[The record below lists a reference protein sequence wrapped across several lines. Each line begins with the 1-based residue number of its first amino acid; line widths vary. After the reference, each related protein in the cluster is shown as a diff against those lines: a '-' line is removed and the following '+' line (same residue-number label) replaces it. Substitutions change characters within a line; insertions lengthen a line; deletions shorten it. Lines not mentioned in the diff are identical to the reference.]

1 MKYWSK
7 AFRFPLLVGL
17 SVLTVF
23 VNELFG
29 DIDLNLPTLVGGL
42 QFIQTPLM
50 PLLSLIPIS
59 YITWNRSKNLVQ
71 MGFVK
76 RTSVRYLERALP
88 LLPVVSAI
96 VPLIFHPN
104 GNSASVTFL
113 KNMIVLVALNE
124 ISLWY
129 SPSLAAFAGA
139 ALFTGTQ
146 LFGLDKQ
153 NNFALFH
160 LFPEQTGKLPLVEIG
175 IALAIILFSPHI
187 RRRPMI
193 DYKINS

>member
-76 RTSVRYLERALP
+76 RTSVRYLERALH

-124 ISLWY
+124 LFLRY
-129 SPSLAAFAGA
+129 SPGLAAFAGA

-153 NNFALFH
+153 NNFALLH
-160 LFPEQTGKLPLVEIG
+160 LYPEQTGTLPLIESGV
-175 IALAIILFSPHI
+175 ALSVVLISPHI
-187 RRRPMI
+187 RRRA
-193 DYKINS
+193 KN